1 MPALISPER
10 PDMPDAQT
18 LIEDLEAHLASFY
31 PVESRHG
38 FSVAKLLAENV
49 VFFVTRWDGA
59 PAGCGGIKL
68 FGTDYGELKRMF
80 VRPRFRGLGLGKLM
94 LDHLVRYAHE
104 HGVGLVRLE
113 TGIHQEEAIRL
124 YERAGFQRIG
134 PFGEYT
140 DDPLSLFYERRL
152 H

>member
-1 MPALISPER
+1 M
-10 PDMPDAQT
+10 
-18 LIEDLEAHLASFY
+18 
-31 PVESRHG
+31 ESRHG

-49 VFFVTRWDGA
+49 AFFVTRYDGA

-68 FGTDYGELKRMF
+68 FGRDYGEVKRMF
-80 VRPRFRGLGLGKLM
+80 VRPEYRGLGLGRLM
-94 LDHLVRYAHE
+94 LDHLVRYAQD

-113 TGIHQEEAIRL
+113 TGIHQQEAIGL
-124 YERAGFQRIG
+124 YERAGFRRIG

-152 H
+152 P